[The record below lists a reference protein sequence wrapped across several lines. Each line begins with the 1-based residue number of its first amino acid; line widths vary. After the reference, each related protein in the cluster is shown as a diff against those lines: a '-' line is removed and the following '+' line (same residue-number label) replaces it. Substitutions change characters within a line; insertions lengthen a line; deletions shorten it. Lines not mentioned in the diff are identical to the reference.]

1 MKPDEA
7 ISKIADLIKGIPV
20 AMLTTVTED
29 GHLHSRP
36 MATQVIPLKSEILF
50 LTGEHSGKVDE
61 VRNEHEVALT
71 YTGNHR
77 FLTVSGRGT
86 VSNDRSLIKKL
97 WMPIFEARFP
107 GGVDDPEVRVLHV
120 QIEAAEC
127 WETAPNSPIRS
138 EKLLP

>member
-7 ISKIADLIKGIPV
+7 ITKIADLIKGIPV

-36 MATQVIPLKSEILF
+36 MATQVIPLESEILF
-50 LTGEHSGKVDE
+50 LTGEHSGKV
-61 VRNEHEVALT
+61 R
-71 YTGNHR
+71 
-77 FLTVSGRGT
+77 
-86 VSNDRSLIKKL
+86 
-97 WMPIFEARFP
+97 
-107 GGVDDPEVRVLHV
+107 VDDPEVRVLHI